1 MIPWTESWDEA
12 RVLSIDTGKP
22 IHLFLH
28 APT

>member
-1 MIPWTESWDEA
+1 MIPWTENWDEA
-12 RVLSIDTGKP
+12 RERSKESGKP